1 MISGMSKPT
10 NVRWVILT
18 LISVA
23 SFISY
28 VIRSNLSIVG
38 PSVMAEFG
46 FTEIQFGRILAAF
59 TFGYAAFQ
67 FPGGVLGDVLG
78 SRKAITLIAVL
89 WGVLTIL
96 NGMIPAPPMVSVTA
110 VLMIF
115 IMLRFITGASHAPI
129 FPVTGG
135 IIANWFPVSGWGL
148 PNGLTSTALTLGAAA
163 AAPLMVWLMQVAG
176 WRGSFFLTAPLAF
189 LIAIVWWWYARDY
202 PDQHRGVNSAELE
215 LIQANRIDVH
225 TVHEQGAWK
234 QVLKD
239 RNMLLLTFSYFCSNY
254 IFYLVFNWIFIYLVE
269 IRKVGQHEA
278 GYLTA
283 AQWIAAAIG
292 ATLGGFLC
300 DYFAKKI
307 GPRWGYRVIPIP
319 SLILTA
325 VFLLIGAISLNPYVS
340 VGFFCLSF
348 GCQQLTE
355 GSFWAAIASIAGRH
369 TSVAGG
375 LLNTGGNTIGGVGAL
390 LVPVLAKYFGWTVA
404 ISSGVLFAIVAALLW
419 FLIKADEQI
428 GERGL
433 KSAVPNL
440 K

>member
-78 SRKAITLIAVL
+78 SRKAIALIAVL

>member
-348 GCQQLTE
+348 GCQQLAE

-369 TSVAGG
+369 TSIAGG

>member
-1 MISGMSKPT
+1 MRKPT
-10 NVRWVILT
+10 NVRWIILT

-28 VIRSNLSIVG
+28 VIRSNLSTVG
-38 PSVMAEFG
+38 PSVMAEFS
-46 FTEIQFGRILAAF
+46 FTEIQFGQILAAF

-67 FPGGVLGDVLG
+67 FLGGVVGDVLG

-89 WGVLTIL
+89 WGVLTIV
-96 NGMIPAPPMVSVTA
+96 NGIIPAPPVVSVTT
-110 VLMIF
+110 VLLIF
-115 IMLRFITGASHAPI
+115 ILLRFITGAAHAPI

-163 AAPLMVWLMQVAG
+163 AAPLMVLLMQFAG
-176 WRGSFFLTAPLAF
+176 WRGSFILTAPLAF
-189 LIAIVWWWYARDY
+189 FIAGVWWWYARDY
-202 PDQHRGVNSAELE
+202 PDQHRGVNSAELQ
-215 LIQANRIDVH
+215 LIHANRTEVH
-225 TVHEQGAWK
+225 TVHEEGAWK
-234 QVLKD
+234 LVLKD
-239 RNMLLLTFSYFCSNY
+239 RNMLLLTLSYFCSNY
-254 IFYLVFNWIFIYLVE
+254 VFYQVFNWIFIYLVD

-292 ATLGGFLC
+292 STLGGFLC
-300 DYFAKKI
+300 DFFAKKL
-307 GPRWGYRVIPIP
+307 GPRWGYRIVPIP

-325 VFLLIGAISLNPYVS
+325 VFLLIGAISTNPYLS

-369 TSVAGG
+369 TSIAGG
-375 LLNTGGNTIGGVGAL
+375 LLNTGGNAVGGVGAL
-390 LVPVLAKYFGWTVA
+390 LVPVLAKYFGWTAA
-404 ISSGVLFAIVAALLW
+404 ISSGVFFAVVAALLW
-419 FLIKADEQI
+419 FLINADEPI
-428 GERGL
+428 GERG
-433 KSAVPNL
+433 
-440 K
+440 

>member
-1 MISGMSKPT
+1 MISDMSKPT
-10 NVRWVILT
+10 NIRWVILT

-38 PSVMAEFG
+38 LSVMAEFG

-59 TFGYAAFQ
+59 TFGYAVFQ
-67 FPGGVLGDVLG
+67 FPGGVFGDVLG
-78 SRKAITLIAVL
+78 SRKAITFIAVL
-89 WGVLTIL
+89 WGVFTIL
-96 NGMIPAPPMVSVTA
+96 NGIIPAPPIVSVTTIL
-110 VLMIF
+110 VIF
-115 IMLRFITGASHAPI
+115 IVLRFVTGASHAPI

-163 AAPLMVWLMQVAG
+163 AAPLMVWLMQIAG

-215 LIQANRIDVH
+215 LIHANRTDVH
-225 TVHEQGAWK
+225 TVHEKGAWK

-239 RNMLLLTFSYFCSNY
+239 RNMLLLTLSYFCSNY
-254 IFYLVFNWIFIYLVE
+254 VFYQVFNWIFIYLVD

-300 DYFAKKI
+300 DYFARKV
-307 GPRWGYRVIPIP
+307 GPRWGYRIIPIP

-325 VFLLIGAISLNPYVS
+325 VFLFFGAISSNPYLS

-375 LLNTGGNTIGGVGAL
+375 LLNTGGNAVGGVGAL
-390 LVPVLAKYFGWTVA
+390 LVPVLAKHFGWTAA
-404 ISSGVLFAIVAALLW
+404 IASGAVFAIVAALLW
-419 FLIKADEQI
+419 FVIKADEPI
-428 GERGL
+428 RERGL
-433 KSAVPNL
+433 NSALPL